1 MLQTEIPTTFLSHA
15 ADVLGATNGGLSG
28 SKIVD
33 ICNAYAIDFNVAI
46 PFPEYPFPMNVGNKR
61 SALRENIKA
70 FNTSQQ
76 YKIIK
81 DITELEQFKGNNE
94 AKDLRI
100 KLVTRYGHLSNCDE
114 ETEINQTLIEE
125 TKHWLKDYPDSLK
138 LYEDAL
144 NKFNNQIYERNLLD
158 DLRLS
163 LELLLKAVLD
173 NSKSLENQIETIR
186 PFIKSKNGSIELNNM
201 FLKLIDYYCKYQN
214 SYVKHNDAVIENEIE
229 IIFEITCSFM
239 KFIARLK

>member
-1 MLQTEIPTTFLSHA
+1 MLHTEIPTTFLSHA
-15 ADVLGATNGGLSG
+15 ADVLAATTGGLSG
-28 SKIVD
+28 SKIVE

-46 PFPEYPFPMNVGNKR
+46 PFPEYPFPMNTGNKR
-61 SALRENIKA
+61 SVLRENIKA

-76 YKIIK
+76 YRIIK
-81 DITELEQFKGNNE
+81 EITELEQFKGNNE

-100 KLVTRYGHLSNCDE
+100 KLVTRYGHLNNGNE

-138 LYEDAL
+138 VHEDAL

-173 NSKSLENQIETIR
+173 NSKSLENQIEIIR